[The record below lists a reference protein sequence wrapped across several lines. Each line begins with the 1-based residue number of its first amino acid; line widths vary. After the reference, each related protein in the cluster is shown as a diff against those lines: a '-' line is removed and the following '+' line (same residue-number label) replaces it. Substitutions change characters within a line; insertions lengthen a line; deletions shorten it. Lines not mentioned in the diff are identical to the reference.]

1 MASPSWSLARTLI
14 TGLLANSPTAEE
26 IARAHDVVSNLARTF
41 DGLRRRLGPLQ
52 IVLGCDCILRTLA
65 EHDSATRARLSALL
79 AANHVVGFNT
89 YGEQFNAMHV
99 NQTFT
104 GIAIGYGLPA

>member
-1 MASPSWSLARTLI
+1 
-14 TGLLANSPTAEE
+14 
-26 IARAHDVVSNLARTF
+26 V
-41 DGLRRRLGPLQ
+41 
-52 IVLGCDCILRTLA
+52 VLGCDCILRTLA
-65 EHDSATRARLSALL
+65 EHDSATRTRLSALL